1 MISFMYFIFKLYF
14 MKKINW
20 NIITAVIFIL
30 WIIIFMKSEVVEY
43 NWFSMLADPMTIN
56 TWFFLFLLAI
66 FIQLILV
73 TLKIE
78 KLLHDKNIWDN
89 K

>member
-1 MISFMYFIFKLYF
+1 

-20 NIITAVIFIL
+20 NIITVVIFIL
-30 WIIIFMKSEVVEY
+30 WVIIFMNSEVVEY
-43 NWFSMLADPMTIN
+43 NWLSMLADPMTIN
-56 TWFFLFLLAI
+56 TWIFLFLLAI